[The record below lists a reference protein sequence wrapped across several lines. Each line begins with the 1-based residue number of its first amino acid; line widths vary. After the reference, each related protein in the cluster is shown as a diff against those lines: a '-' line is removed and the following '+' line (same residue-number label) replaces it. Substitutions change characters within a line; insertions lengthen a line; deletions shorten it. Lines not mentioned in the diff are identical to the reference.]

1 MTNSSEKPISVSPHT
16 ALALLSRLIF
26 SLIIVAGYFFISPLW
41 EKSPVFGQEEEPDIW
56 VFGGHPAELPADNTS
71 ETLLEMNLNNCTW
84 GGYPIDSKG
93 LFNLQSST
101 TLGSISNGQTLES
114 PLILKAGSVPGD
126 AVITVEISY
135 CPPGGVML
143 LGVCS
148 DPTAERAKC
157 TLSTTYTFYEVAGSE
172 ENQDQSSSAPA
183 PSDQQPQSSSPSEPK
198 GGETTEQPEG
208 TSLAELYDD
217 LEDFLAG
224 EGITA
229 PTPGQMTASGIAIT
243 TLLAGWLVLNQMAGT
258 STEKS
263 FEVIKAWK
271 KGERPPIGAE
281 ADIPTDFWDGGIEGH
296 LPDEDPDP
304 TDDEEQTPAG
314 QTPVQEGSEDRLL
327 RGIKDAQDHDDALKK
342 TNKDIE
348 AFEGKIPDQL
358 KNAEAWKKHVGP
370 KLKQAKDLLKKGELD
385 KARTWLD
392 RAEKILEV
400 RKDIDRELDHLPV
413 EQREGVVRLVQALK
427 VGGHVLSDGF
437 NASVIEPA
445 KAYGSKFLPAEQ
457 AQQWEK
463 AMDETGQ
470 AISEVGQGI
479 PKAVQKVSRDITH
492 GEMMEQAEQMSQ
504 DSSPEIRKDGQQ
516 MKDLYKREN
525 VDHFDPWGKG
535 TKKAKEL
542 WNHTMRAIF
551 HDR

>member
-1 MTNSSEKPISVSPHT
+1 MGF
-16 ALALLSRLIF
+16 LAAILQSCLQIT
-26 SLIIVAGYFFISPLW
+26 
-41 EKSPVFGQEEEPDIW
+41 
-56 VFGGHPAELPADNTS
+56 TS

-135 CPPGGVML
+135 CPPDGVML

-172 ENQDQSSSAPA
+172 ENQDQPSSPLPESGQRPESSSGEEAE
-183 PSDQQPQSSSPSEPK
+183 QSQ
-198 GGETTEQPEG
+198 GD
-208 TSLAELYDD
+208 SLAELYDE
-217 LEDFLAG
+217 LEEFLAG

-229 PTPGQMTASGIAIT
+229 PTPNQIGASGTALV
-243 TLLAGWLVLNQMAGT
+243 TLLVGWLVLNRRSGIDP
-258 STEKS
+258 EKS
-263 FEVIKAWK
+263 LDVIQAWK
-271 KGERPPIGAE
+271 DSERPPIRAEAKLPVDFGDGDVGAE
-281 ADIPTDFWDGGIEGH
+281 GN
-296 LPDEDPDP
+296 LPDENPDP

-314 QTPVQEGSEDRLL
+314 QTSVQEGGEDRLL
-327 RGIKDAQDHDDALKK
+327 RGVKDAQDMDDALKK

-358 KNAEAWKKHVGP
+358 KNSEAWKKHVGP
-370 KLKQAKDLLKKGELD
+370 KLKQATDLLKKGELD

-400 RKDIDRELDHLPV
+400 RKDANRELDHLPE
-413 EQREGVVRLVQALK
+413 EQREGVIRLVQALK

-457 AQQWEK
+457 AQRWEK

-479 PKAVQKVSRDITH
+479 PKAVQKVSRDIT
-492 GEMMEQAEQMSQ
+492 QW
-504 DSSPEIRKDGQQ
+504 RN
-516 MKDLYKREN
+516 Y
-525 VDHFDPWGKG
+525 G
-535 TKKAKEL
+535 TG
-542 WNHTMRAIF
+542 
-551 HDR
+551 